1 MAGRERS
8 AVAPKITTFLMF
20 PSGAEEAV
28 KTYTSLFPDSR
39 IVDSGYLNTEGA
51 PGSSGRAYRATFEI
65 GGQRYR
71 AMDGGP
77 SFAFADGISLSV
89 DCDTQD
95 EIDRYSAA
103 LIANGG
109 EQGPCGWL
117 KDRWGVSWQIVP
129 RVLGELLGDPDRA
142 KAQRAMQAMLGM
154 KKLDIRALQ
163 RAHDGT

>member
-1 MAGRERS
+1 MAGRERN
-8 AVAPKITTFLMF
+8 AQKITTFLMF
-20 PSGAEEAV
+20 PRGAEDAV

-39 IVDSGYLNTEGA
+39 IVESGYLDTEGA
-51 PGSSGRAYRATFEI
+51 PGSTGRAYSATFEI

-89 DCDTQD
+89 DCDTQE

-103 LIANGG
+103 LITNGG

-117 KDRWGVSWQIVP
+117 RDRWGVSWQIVP
-129 RVLGELLGDPDRA
+129 RVLGELLGDPDSA
-142 KAQRAMQAMLGM
+142 KARRAMQAMLGM
-154 KKLDIRALQ
+154 KKLDIAALR
-163 RAHDGT
+163 RAHEGA